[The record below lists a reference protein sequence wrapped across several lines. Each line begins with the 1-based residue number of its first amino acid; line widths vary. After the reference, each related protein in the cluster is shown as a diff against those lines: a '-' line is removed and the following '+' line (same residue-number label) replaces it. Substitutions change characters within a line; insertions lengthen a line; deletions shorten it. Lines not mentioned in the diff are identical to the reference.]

1 MFKILRKLYH
11 KRKAISPVVATL
23 LLIALVVAASAIVYV
38 IYIYLIRKS
47 QISAAVLGV
56 KDSDKDSLY
65 DEVTLQIANIGTL
78 VVDIT
83 NITIWTVPV
92 SLIGDSNNWKA
103 HIGWTFENEND
114 ATHKPSEIN
123 EITIS
128 TEDQI
133 ALTFWEYTYYRLE
146 ITYSG
151 NRNPFLTD
159 WSLLNDFADLSDLL
173 ITFDNFNLT
182 AWGFEGTIDDPSRA
196 ANNYLTN
203 PDGDYQLQEDSYNY
217 LPVLDEGELIPF
229 YIGSKIVVFHST
241 NGNLT
246 EQPLIQNFD
255 ISANPI
261 RAQKF
266 FILGLAGSWGDIFS
280 LGDWAL
286 KITFVYTDNSEDSY
300 LLNHSYIDDW
310 WHYSNNYPPPSGPR
324 YDGCLSADKY
334 PGFVT
339 HIDLGTQTDT
349 PNSHIHTHTTRF
361 YFDFFK
367 YLKNIIFEDPGDDES
382 GPHLLALTFR

>member
-1 MFKILRKLYH
+1 MFRILKKLYH
-11 KRKAISPVVATL
+11 RRKAVSPIVATL

-47 QISAAVLGV
+47 QISAAVISV
-56 KDSDKDSLY
+56 RDSDKDSLY

-78 VVDIT
+78 VVEII

-92 SLIGDSNNWKA
+92 SLISDSNNWLA
-103 HIGWTFENEND
+103 HSNWDFENEND

-123 EITIS
+123 DITIS
-128 TEDQI
+128 SEDQI
-133 ALTFWEYTYYRLE
+133 ALSFWEYTYYRLE

-151 NRNPFLTD
+151 NSNPFLTD

-173 ITFDNFNLT
+173 VTFDNFNLT
-182 AWGFEGTIDDPSRA
+182 AWGFDGTIDDPSRA

-203 PDGDYQLQEDSYNY
+203 PDGDYQLEEDDYNY

-229 YIGSKIVVFHST
+229 YIGSKIVVFHSF

-255 ISANPI
+255 LSANPI

-266 FILGLAGSWGDIFS
+266 FVLGLAGSWGDRFV

-310 WHYSNNYPPPSGPR
+310 WYAVNNYPPPDGPI
-324 YDGCLSADKY
+324 YNGCLSDKY
-334 PGFVT
+334 PGFIT
-339 HIDLGTQTDT
+339 EIDLGTQTDT
-349 PNSHIHTHTTRF
+349 PHSHIHTHTTRF
-361 YFDFFK
+361 YFDFYK
-367 YLKNIIFEDPGDDES
+367 YLKSIIFEDPGDDES